1 MLRLG
6 LAVIGVGDMP
16 RAVAF
21 WTAALNLVASEEW
34 RSDDWVT
41 LHYADGS
48 RPSAGLTAQRVA
60 CGGPSAYP
68 P

>member
-1 MLRLG
+1 VLRLG

-41 LHYADGS
+41 LYYADGS
-48 RPSAGLTAQRVA
+48 GRALGLQRSDA